1 VRALAQISFGQSWWR
16 LPVKIRNPMANA
28 FFPAPFALENYQ
40 DRCTAARYG
49 FQPLPRRDWRFK
61 SEPSRVPRVDKIV
74 IVGATQEA
82 VVPAA
87 ASEPIEADVLCDGR
101 RGEEQGPQ
109 FGHSSAAGEIEGQV
123 LSEADGSTADGSD
136 DDEAYTGMEK
146 QIQEARRLGG
156 CRVFN

>member
-1 VRALAQISFGQSWWR
+1 M
-16 LPVKIRNPMANA
+16 KIRNPMANA

-87 ASEPIEADVLCDGR
+87 ASEPIEADVLCR
-101 RGEEQGPQ
+101 
-109 FGHSSAAGEIEGQV
+109 HKKMV
-123 LSEADGSTADGSD
+123 LHHGTICVIALHVGSD
-136 DDEAYTGMEK
+136 RFA
-146 QIQEARRLGG
+146 I
-156 CRVFN
+156 